1 MQPAWTFALVVGVV
15 SAASLDEPHFHRGKL
30 APYQLGKPN
39 LLISSA
45 DEQRLRQGE
54 SVMQAV
60 ASADGSRRMVAVQ
73 DIDVPV
79 HVVMGRITDLERYD
93 KMVQGVDSCVNYV
106 SNEDGGVHTYKSE
119 YKIHAGGLKFTY
131 YMEHR
136 SAAPSATRP
145 LARDVFSGA
154 APCCRPLRPGAI
166 TARTRRCSLTRCG
179 AAWRRCDMAQNCMV
193 FNLDYDR
200 RSDLDDSVGYWFA
213 QPTGPASCRVFYSC
227 EVKLR
232 GWVPGPVYNVLTK
245 QALKQ
250 ATTWVS
256 SEATKEWAL
265 IQNGC
270 SPQQRFTRFVSN
282 VRTRM
287 DNLRLEPPRVQL
299 PDRFLTTGRRAVQF
313 VSSMAQPKY
322 VPSV

>member
-1 MQPAWTFALVVGVV
+1 
-15 SAASLDEPHFHRGKL
+15 
-30 APYQLGKPN
+30 
-39 LLISSA
+39 
-45 DEQRLRQGE
+45 
-54 SVMQAV
+54 
-60 ASADGSRRMVAVQ
+60 
-73 DIDVPV
+73 
-79 HVVMGRITDLERYD
+79 
-93 KMVQGVDSCVNYV
+93 
-106 SNEDGGVHTYKSE
+106 
-119 YKIHAGGLKFTY
+119 
-131 YMEHR
+131 
-136 SAAPSATRP
+136 
-145 LARDVFSGA
+145 
-154 APCCRPLRPGAI
+154 
-166 TARTRRCSLTRCG
+166 
-179 AAWRRCDMAQNCMV
+179 MAQNCMV

-213 QPTGPASCRVFYSC
+213 QPTGPTSCRVFYSC
-227 EVKLR
+227 ECKLR